1 MALVGLDFVRGS
13 LVGEKNRVGLGSS
26 QKNISLNFPV
36 GKERKV
42 LAQQEKG
49 ANNAHGTMGRNIFCR
64 KQARLFFFL
73 GSIMANKRLPD
84 HKPEDYFQRQFL
96 AKPGVGS
103 AGVRL
108 IILIWLLAS

>member
-1 MALVGLDFVRGS
+1 VALVGLDFVRGS
-13 LVGEKNRVGLGSS
+13 LVGEKNRAGLGWA
-26 QKNISLNFPV
+26 KKIISLNFPV

-49 ANNAHGTMGRNIFCR
+49 ANNAHGTMGPNIFCR
-64 KQARLFFFL
+64 KQARLFFL

-103 AGVRL
+103 AANNPNMAV
-108 IILIWLLAS
+108 S